1 MSGLNS
7 YVKYA
12 SFGISWV
19 LTTCVYLYLGYKGG
33 QWLDARWE
41 TEPLFLGVCLL
52 VGLLMSVTTLV
63 KELLALTDADTKPR
77 RSATGN
83 KNAGDSEKNN
93 FLNVGGSD
101 ADGVGPETD
110 GEQESDNLRGR
121 NGRLQ

>member
-7 YVKYA
+7 YVRYA

-41 TEPLFLGVCLL
+41 TEPIFLGICLL
-52 VGLLMSVTTLV
+52 IGLLMSVTTLV
-63 KELLALTDADTKPR
+63 KDLLALTDTGKKPR

-83 KNAGDSEKNN
+83 NNAGDSEKNN
-93 FLNVGGSD
+93 FLNGDGSD
-101 ADGVGPETD
+101 ANGVSPEAAD
-110 GEQESDNLRGR
+110 EQESDNLRGR
-121 NGRLQ
+121 NGRP